1 MWVLGIKQ
9 GFPLVRK
16 EFYQL
21 SCLLRCQYHLN
32 RKKKKELL
40 NKTRHFMENMRLF
53 GKDNR
58 SEVNI
63 MLDKELES
71 VFKMRTPC

>member
-32 RKKKKELL
+32 RKKKKSYS
-40 NKTRHFMENMRLF
+40 TRLDFMENMRLF

>member
-1 MWVLGIKQ
+1 
-9 GFPLVRK
+9 
-16 EFYQL
+16 
-21 SCLLRCQYHLN
+21 
-32 RKKKKELL
+32 
-40 NKTRHFMENMRLF
+40 MENMRLF

>member
-9 GFPLVRK
+9 GFTPVRK

-21 SCLLRCQYHLN
+21 SYLLRRQYHVN
-32 RKKKKELL
+32 RKKKKKKELL
-40 NKTRHFMENMRLF
+40 DKTRHFMENMKLF
-53 GKDNR
+53 GKDNK

-71 VFKMRTPC
+71 